1 MKSNKRNTFWENAQA
16 PNHPSGCRRVQV
28 LASERGQGLSCAPF
42 EAQVPR
48 GAQATAQ
55 GLSWAAGQGTVE
67 YLVIIAVVVVLSL
80 VVVGVVI
87 TQTQSGANVSS
98 TANEI
103 SSKTGLL
110 AVSNVSLNS
119 VDGNFFVSVKNND
132 ADAITITSVLV
143 NSDS

>member
-1 MKSNKRNTFWENAQA
+1 MFS
-16 PNHPSGCRRVQV
+16 
-28 LASERGQGLSCAPF
+28 RGNF
-42 EAQVPR
+42 
-48 GAQATAQ
+48 AQ
-55 GLSWAAGQGTVE
+55 GLSWAKAQGLSWTSGQGTVE

-87 TQTQSGANVSS
+87 TQTQSGVNVSS
-98 TANEI
+98 TASEI